1 MKRLII
7 SEELRNKIITI
18 INNGVFSNIRHGE
31 VANVVGEL
39 LRAETTEGIEV
50 LEEQLDQRDKRIE
63 ELVGRLAEVD
73 EY

>member
-50 LEEQLDQRDKRIE
+50 LEEQLDQRDRRIE